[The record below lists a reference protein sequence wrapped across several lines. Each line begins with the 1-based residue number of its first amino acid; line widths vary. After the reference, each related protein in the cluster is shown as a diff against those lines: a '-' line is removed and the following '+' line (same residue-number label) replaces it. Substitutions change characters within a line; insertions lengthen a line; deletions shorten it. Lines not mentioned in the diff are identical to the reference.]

1 MKKFAFTFAE
11 IVVAIVVMA
20 VVVATVVPITRDKF
34 VKADYTSYY
43 AAYKNLQNVV
53 SEVMLGIV
61 NTDINEEESP
71 CAFKIDQT
79 CYNTPFT
86 PTPVSL
92 EDCEAMISTHGIKA
106 CFYNNDYWAGAVK
119 ACGHINK
126 MPKMSQLAEL
136 ANYLYGTT
144 DISTYTNKE
153 GINLNATLAQ
163 SLGFAINSSGAFY
176 VWSGNES
183 ASEAAHSRF
192 FAPTFSNGDMWNMGR
207 YNSDRQAVCLVED
220 TQEETTNYTT
230 QFCDSMKNTHASPQ
244 NSCTEATS
252 SVQTAV
258 TSKDFSSLTPH
269 ITFSNGLKM
278 YMASDLEEISALSD
292 SVDEADREGFVVYV
306 DVDGTRSKSKLYD
319 DVFPFYLTKS
329 GKVIPGY
336 DASIIAGANCEK
348 SLAFDILY
356 DDFSSGDRKL
366 KRLDGTT
373 LDNTDTYSFKNAA
386 CLSGY
391 VKSLKYCGF
400 DPAVGKEVNGIN
412 CNTNTQADCRIRVR
426 KPIRIFN

>member
-53 SEVMLGIV
+53 SEVMLGILNSGSDDNSITGATIKNLGTVVAV
-61 NTDINEEESP
+61 NCADSTSNGYEYCNENDITLSQHDPNNYWVGARYA
-71 CAFKIDQT
+71 CA
-79 CYNTPFT
+79 
-86 PTPVSL
+86 
-92 EDCEAMISTHGIKA
+92 
-106 CFYNNDYWAGAVK
+106 
-119 ACGHINK
+119 
-126 MPKMSQLAEL
+126 
-136 ANYLYGTT
+136 
-144 DISTYTNKE
+144 KE
-153 GINLNATLAQ
+153 GMHLPTITELKELYTHKGETGIPTSGYWWSSTELDFSDSYDLDFANGSEGHNPKTESQNVLCVSGSDSSSTIIN
-163 SLGFAINSSGAFY
+163 
-176 VWSGNES
+176 
-183 ASEAAHSRF
+183 
-192 FAPTFSNGDMWNMGR
+192 
-207 YNSDRQAVCLVED
+207 
-220 TQEETTNYTT
+220 TTT
-230 QFCDSMKNTHASPQ
+230 FCDSMKNTHASPQ

-258 TSKDFSSLTPH
+258 TSKDFSSLIPH

-306 DVDGTRSKSKLYD
+306 DIDGTRSKSKLYD

>member
-43 AAYKNLQNVV
+43 LGYKTLRGIKIIVETEDTEDD
-53 SEVMLGIV
+53 SGCFAEVNGVCLAKAPFAPEPITKAECEELKSSLGI
-61 NTDINEEESP
+61 N
-71 CAFKIDQT
+71 
-79 CYNTPFT
+79 
-86 PTPVSL
+86 
-92 EDCEAMISTHGIKA
+92 A
-106 CFYNNDYWAGAVK
+106 CLYDSDYWAGAVK
-119 ACGHINK
+119 ACGGKDK
-126 MPKMSQLAEL
+126 MASKADLAKI
-136 ANYLYGTT
+136 ANYAYNTSNVSETNDTYNLTWNETRFTELGISRSEHIWTT
-144 DISTYTNKE
+144 EEVLDPDCVGCDARYMVFGDTWTSFVYQPRDTNPKHAICLGDVKSNESEPVDYLSQFCENTAKDFNVAETLKTCNISTD
-153 GINLNATLAQ
+153 LPQ
-163 SLGFAINSSGAFY
+163 AIL
-176 VWSGNES
+176 
-183 ASEAAHSRF
+183 
-192 FAPTFSNGDMWNMGR
+192 T
-207 YNSDRQAVCLVED
+207 
-220 TQEETTNYTT
+220 
-230 QFCDSMKNTHASPQ
+230 
-244 NSCTEATS
+244 
-252 SVQTAV
+252 
-258 TSKDFSSLTPH
+258 KDFSFINPNLTLP
-269 ITFSNGLKM
+269 NGLKI
-278 YMASDLEEISALSD
+278 YIASDFAEIEALND
-292 SVDEADREGFVVYV
+292 SVDENDRVGFVVYV
-306 DVDGTRSKSKLYD
+306 DIDGTRSKSKLYD

>member
-61 NTDINEEESP
+61 SSTESSS
-71 CAFKIDQT
+71 DG
-79 CYNTPFT
+79 T
-86 PTPVSL
+86 PTISNL
-92 EDCEAMISTHGIKA
+92 GTISTPINCADSTSDGYEYCTAGDISSA
-106 CFYNNDYWAGAVK
+106 YTSNYWAGANR
-119 ACGHINK
+119 AC
-126 MPKMSQLAEL
+126 AEEGMHL
-136 ANYLYGTT
+136 PTIEELRDLYARKGE
-144 DISTYTNKE
+144 E
-153 GINLNATLAQ
+153 GIPT
-163 SLGFAINSSGAFY
+163 SGWFWSSSESGASFA
-176 VWSGNES
+176 WALSFDNGNEDDYDS
-183 ASEAAHSRF
+183 YGGKY
-192 FAPTFSNGDMWNMGR
+192 TSN
-207 YNSDRQAVCLVED
+207 NSVLCIGNGSGSSSID
-220 TQEETTNYTT
+220 YKT
-230 QFCDSMKNTHASPQ
+230 QFCDSMKNTHAGPQ

-278 YMASDLEEISALSD
+278 YMASNLEEISALSD

-306 DVDGTRSKSKLYD
+306 DIDGTRSKSKLYD